1 MTTQIQINFINNING
16 SLYGQIN
23 INDNDIGYQCIEFF
37 KKDIKKFIELDI
49 SVFINGTNII
59 DSYDDLLQFAIKQDN
74 IYIINI
80 NVIYDSIK
88 KSQRLQRLKN
98 NFNHLVYKMNNYIQ
112 NDFYLLT
119 SLNTE
124 QKNEYFRILRRNIE
138 SLMIEYDETKFKLNI
153 CAYLPSVIP
162 NNKTT
167 INISNLDSILTISHK
182 DLEIYYN
189 NIMSKNE
196 FRRYCDN
203 YKKN

>member
-23 INDNDIGYQCIEFF
+23 ISDNDIGYLCIDFF
-37 KKDIKKFIELDI
+37 KREIRKFIELDI
-49 SVFINGTNII
+49 SVFTNETNII
-59 DSYDDLLQFAIKQDN
+59 DSYDDLSQFAIKQDN

-80 NVIYDSIK
+80 NVIYDSLK
-88 KSQRLQRLKN
+88 KSQRLYRLKN
-98 NFNHLVYKMNNYIQ
+98 NFNNFVYKINNYIQ

-119 SLNTE
+119 SLNAE
-124 QKNEYFRILRRNIE
+124 QKNEYFRKLRRNIE

-162 NNKTT
+162 NDKTT
-167 INISNLDSILTISHK
+167 INISNLDSILIISHK
-182 DLEIYYN
+182 DLKIRYN
-189 NIMSKNE
+189 NIMSKDE
-196 FRRYCDN
+196 FRKYCEN